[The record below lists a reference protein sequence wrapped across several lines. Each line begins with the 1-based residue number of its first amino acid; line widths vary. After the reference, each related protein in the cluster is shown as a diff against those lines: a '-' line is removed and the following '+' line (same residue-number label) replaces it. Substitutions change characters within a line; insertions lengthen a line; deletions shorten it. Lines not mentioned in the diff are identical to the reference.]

1 MGRFILLSL
10 PAMATMLAP
19 TVAAAQQGQTLR
31 EFQLDPARDPN
42 RPQVEG
48 PEVDNRPRLRLPG
61 VEQPTIEQP
70 PVLANPPPETQ
81 PPVDSSQPQQGP
93 QAAAQQR
100 PEPRPTTTPTPETRR
115 SEAPPP
121 AQATETQPS
130 VQAPADGSADEALNV
145 AGDAAPAEAANTLVS
160 PPPITSDL
168 PLAPPADRDGGGWP
182 WAAVVALMAAA
193 VGLFLILRRHP
204 RKYEAPVEPVDATPP
219 TDSAAVEPAP
229 EDQSSLPRPPG
240 IPIAVAKAPA
250 PAARLSLQFEVLEA
264 RTSIVAVTIAYR
276 LMIRNEGA
284 LDAQDV
290 VVAAVMA
297 NAEAKQEQTLARF
310 FATPGDAPSHQ
321 VGRIGAGD
329 WVEMKGE
336 LRLDHNAIT
345 PIRVQDKALF
355 IPVLAFTAHYGW
367 AEGRRG
373 YSAAAFIVGQE
384 SDPPQ
389 ERMAPLRLDLGPR
402 QFRSIGSRVGQS
414 ALVT

>member
-1 MGRFILLSL
+1 MGRFILLAL
-10 PAMATMLAP
+10 PSMAIMLAP
-19 TVAAAQQGQTLR
+19 AVAAAQQGQTLR

-42 RPQVEG
+42 QPQVEG
-48 PEVDNRPRLRLPG
+48 PEVDNRPKLRLPG

-70 PVLANPPPETQ
+70 PALANPPEAQRQAESP
-81 PPVDSSQPQQGP
+81 QPQQAP
-93 QAAAQQR
+93 
-100 PEPRPTTTPTPETRR
+100 PEPRPTSTRTPGTRQSETPLP
-115 SEAPPP
+115 AP
-121 AQATETQPS
+121 ATETQPS
-130 VQAPADGSADEALNV
+130 VRTQADGSTDKALNV
-145 AGDAAPAEAANTLVS
+145 ADEAAPAEPANALVS
-160 PPPITSDL
+160 PPPIMSDL
-168 PLAPPADRDGGGWP
+168 PLAPPAERDGGGWP
-182 WAAVVALMAAA
+182 WAAVVALVAAA
-193 VGLFLILRRHP
+193 VGLFLMLRRHP
-204 RKYEAPVEPVDATPP
+204 REDEALVEPVDARPATNGF
-219 TDSAAVEPAP
+219 AVEPAHEEP
-229 EDQSSLPRPPG
+229 SSLPQPPG
-240 IPIAVAKAPA
+240 IPITVAKAIA

-290 VVAAVMA
+290 VVAAVMT

-336 LRLDHNAIT
+336 LRLDHHAIT

-355 IPVLAFTAHYGW
+355 IPVLAFSAHYGW